1 MLLHSVFEIQLF
13 AVFDKKPTD
22 GQALI
27 PQLSELLHDW
37 IFLAGGKT
45 KAAKFSLEN
54 AMQANKQCCN
64 RQNKQRYIMYI
75 VFMSIV
81 YIDPHMFVCMFESK

>member
-1 MLLHSVFEIQLF
+1 LF

-22 GQALI
+22 GQALV

-64 RQNKQRYIMYI
+64 LEDIIWEVLTHTYCWTW
-75 VFMSIV
+75 V
-81 YIDPHMFVCMFESK
+81 YIHTDKTNNVILCT